1 MKLVA
6 RAVGDVAMRLTQPEI
21 FSTDAVLTVSQA
33 VRREVAAVG
42 DGIERALARAGE
54 LETLV
59 RSEISTLERAY
70 ADDEI
75 RIRILIDELASQ
87 RESIV
92 ANAERV
98 RDAIS
103 GSHERLSEELE
114 ASSRRV
120 IETMSGISDQVT
132 GSLEQRGEQITL
144 ALSEVGERVVR
155 DMAASGADIVE
166 RITGTSEQVKVGI
179 FDVGSTVTASLEGR
193 AQEAAAAIERTGEL
207 LTRRLDEGAARV
219 AHTLAET
226 GDNLAET
233 SVPARERCPPSVRAH
248 GAGARSQFCRVWN
261 GVDREARCNGQR
273 PRR

>member
-70 ADDEI
+70 ADNEI
-75 RIRILIDELASQ
+75 RIRSLIDELASQ

-166 RITGTSEQVKVGI
+166 RITGTSDEQVKVGI

-226 GDNLAET
+226 GDNLAG

-248 GAGARSQFCRVWN
+248 GASARSQFCRAWN